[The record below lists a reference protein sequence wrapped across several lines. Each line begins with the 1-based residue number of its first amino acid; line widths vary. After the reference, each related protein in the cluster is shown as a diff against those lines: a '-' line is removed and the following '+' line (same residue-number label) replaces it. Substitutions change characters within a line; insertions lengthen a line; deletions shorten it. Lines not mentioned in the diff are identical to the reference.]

1 MVLMPQLM
9 IYGKPPASR
18 SLVDYDLIFVDP
30 EIPAR
35 VRDEFRLFCRSF
47 SWRQGTD
54 EPWRPVLAAKQL
66 GSQGGILFVRVLDRG
81 RDGGNRPHT
90 MECQGVFLCA
100 AKERAADPGDL
111 NRLANPEGWDLA
123 GNPPRLNWL
132 GGESEDDAGVL
143 GRIRASGDWTLFG
156 NLSSHVYRSPLA
168 PPVEEDGIG
177 PTIPGTNG
185 SWGWIWKPA
194 IATVTLASLAFNL
207 YQVLEMD
214 DARRDATAKAGKIS
228 EMTREIDGVDGDP
241 DKPGI
246 KNLKGRLEALKKQ
259 KADLEELAAIQ
270 NAILKQKESELNSY
284 KRGADAALAK
294 ENADL
299 KKENTRIRDAI
310 NEIKAS
316 ISKISDLLSS
326 DGRSQEVPEQKGP
339 LDRLLD
345 FKDRLNGTGKY
356 NPPKGLGDK
365 P

>member
-90 MECQGVFLCA
+90 MECQGAFLCA

-156 NLSSHVYRSPLA
+156 NPSSHVYRSPLA
-168 PPVEEDGIG
+168 PPVEQDGIG

-207 YQVLEMD
+207 NMTFELD
-214 DARRDATAKAGKIS
+214 DARMRAIKQNNMIS
-228 EMTREIDGVDGDP
+228 VMEKQINGVKGDP
-241 DKPGI
+241 ERPGI
-246 KNLKGRLEALKKQ
+246 ESLKSA
-259 KADLEELAAIQ
+259 LAALEKQ
-270 NAILKQKESELNSY
+270 TEKQGEILKQKETELSDYRN
-284 KRGADAALAK
+284 GANAALV
-294 ENADL
+294 
-299 KKENTRIRDAI
+299 KENTELKD
-310 NEIKAS
+310 EIKKIREAIS
-316 ISKISDLLSS
+316 SLAAIISKI
-326 DGRSQEVPEQKGP
+326 QEPGGPRGPSPEGPKQKGA
-339 LDRLLD
+339 LDKAKEIGL
-345 FKDRLNGTGKY
+345 GIGIIGSGK
-356 NPPKGLGDK
+356 NNNPKGVGDK